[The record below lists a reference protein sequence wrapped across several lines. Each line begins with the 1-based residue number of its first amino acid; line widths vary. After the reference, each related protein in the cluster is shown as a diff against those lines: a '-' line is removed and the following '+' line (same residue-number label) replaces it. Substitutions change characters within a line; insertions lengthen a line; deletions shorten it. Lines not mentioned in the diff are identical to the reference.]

1 MAKFIYGGT
10 TGETP
15 ETIARKREMAMA
27 LVANQGTPRD
37 IGEGL
42 NAIGDA
48 LLARRMYKG
57 AGRAEEAGRASAP
70 KFGFDP
76 VMSALTRQSPAVS
89 GGNRVMAA
97 LDPKAPASIEERMGG
112 RPFDAVREA
121 LIKQE
126 SGGNPNA
133 ISPKGAVGVTQV
145 MPDTAMDP
153 GFGVPSV
160 FDIAQAKGIQVAS
173 RDKATA
179 IELLKNPA
187 INEELGGKYF
197 DAMANRYG
205 GNLDQAAAAYN
216 GGPGRLDSVGGN
228 IGRMPAETQAY
239 VPAVTGGQPQQVAQ
253 AGGGMFDPEVY
264 NQAMAVL
271 QHPFADPQSKA
282 AAQAY
287 VEQAQRQAD
296 PKYQLEVRKLEKD
309 VADDGRP
316 WWVRPDNTVDPA
328 YLEAERAGATNVNVG
343 EGDKFYENLD
353 KKNAESFAAM
363 SDAGVAA
370 RQKLIN
376 VDELEGLLAN
386 APQGA
391 EGAWKALAGEYG
403 IATEGLSDIQAA
415 TALINQIVP
424 TQRLPGSGPMSDADL
439 ALFKQ
444 SVPRILNQPGG
455 NAKIIQTMRGI
466 AQYEAQMGEIADLVA
481 DRAISPQEA
490 RKRIRELKNPLE
502 RVRQQPASTPAPAPD
517 TEDADA
523 LTDFYGAQ

>member
-15 ETIARKREMAMA
+15 ETIARKREVALAMMAR
-27 LVANQGTPRD
+27 QGTPRD

-48 LLARRMYKG
+48 LLARGLYKK
-57 AGRAEEAGRASAP
+57 AGKAEAEGMASAP

-76 VMSALTRQSPAVS
+76 VMSALTRQSPAAS
-89 GGNRVMAA
+89 GGNAGVMAA
-97 LDPKAPASIEERMGG
+97 LDPNAPASIEERMGG

-205 GNLDQAAAAYN
+205 GDLQQAAAAYN

-253 AGGGMFDPEVY
+253 AGGGMFDVEVY

-287 VEQAQRQAD
+287 VEQAQQQSD

-343 EGDKFYENLD
+343 EGDKFYNELD
-353 KKNAESFAAM
+353 QLSAKSMMGMVDTGFGA
-363 SDAGVAA
+363 V
-370 RQKLIN
+370 QKLSQI
-376 VDELEGLLAN
+376 DRLQEILAT

-391 EGAWKALAGEYG
+391 EGAWKAYAGELG

-444 SVPRILNQPGG
+444 SVPRIINQPGG
-455 NAKIIQTMRGI
+455 NAKIIETMRGI
-466 AQYEAQMGEIADLVA
+466 AKYEAQMGEIAQGVV
-481 DRAISPQEA
+481 DRTISPQEA

-502 RVRQQPASTPAPAPD
+502 RVRQQPAATPAPNTD
-517 TEDADA
+517 DADA
-523 LTDFYGAQ
+523 LTDFYAQ

>member
-15 ETIARKREMAMA
+15 ETIARKREIALAMMAR
-27 LVANQGTPRD
+27 QGTPRD

-48 LLARRMYKG
+48 LLARGLYKK
-57 AGRAEEAGRASAP
+57 AGKAEAEGMATAP

-76 VMSALTRQSPAVS
+76 VMSALTRQSPAAT
-89 GGNRVMAA
+89 GGNAGVMAA
-97 LDPKAPASIEERMGG
+97 LDPNAPASIEERMGG
-112 RPFDAVREA
+112 TPYDKVRNA
-121 LIKQE
+121 LVKQE
-126 SGGNPNA
+126 SNFNPNA
-133 ISPKGAVGVTQV
+133 ISPKGAVGITQV

-153 GFGVPSV
+153 GFGVPTV
-160 FDIAQAKGIQVAS
+160 FDIAEAKGVPFAA
-173 RDKATA
+173 RDKASA
-179 IELLKNPA
+179 IELLKNA
-187 INEELGGKYF
+187 DVNEELGKRYF
-197 DAMANRYG
+197 NAMAERYG
-205 GNLDQAAAAYN
+205 GNIDQAAAAYN

-253 AGGGMFDPEVY
+253 AGMFDPEVY
-264 NQAMAVL
+264 NQAMAVI

-287 VEQAQRQAD
+287 VEQARQQSD
-296 PKYQLEVRKLEKD
+296 PKYQLEIQKLQKD
-309 VADDGRP
+309 VQDDGRP
-316 WWVRPDNTVDPA
+316 WWVKPDGSVDPA
-328 YLEAERAGATNVNVG
+328 YLEGERAGATNVNVG

-502 RVRQQPASTPAPAPD
+502 RVRQQPATTQAPAPD

-523 LTDFYGAQ
+523 LTDFYGDQ

>member
-57 AGRAEEAGRASAP
+57 AGRAEEAGRAGAP

-76 VMSALTRQSPAVS
+76 VMSALTRQSPAAS
-89 GGNRVMAA
+89 GGNSVMAA

-145 MPDTAMDP
+145 MPATAMDP

-179 IELLKNPA
+179 IELLKNPQ

-205 GNLDQAAAAYN
+205 GDLQQAAAAYN

-287 VEQAQRQAD
+287 VEQAQ
-296 PKYQLEVRKLEKD
+296 KD
-309 VADDGRP
+309 AAKRS
-316 WWVRPDNTVDPA
+316 DPA
-328 YLEAERAGATNVNVG
+328 Y
-343 EGDKFYENLD
+343 NLD
-353 KKNAESFAAM
+353 I
-363 SDAGVAA
+363 
-370 RQKLIN
+370 QK
-376 VDELEGLLAN
+376 
-386 APQGA
+386 
-391 EGAWKALAGEYG
+391 
-403 IATEGLSDIQAA
+403 
-415 TALINQIVP
+415 
-424 TQRLPGSGPMSDADL
+424 TQL
-439 ALFKQ
+439 
-444 SVPRILNQPGG
+444 
-455 NAKIIQTMRGI
+455 
-466 AQYEAQMGEIADLVA
+466 EIAKLRSEATGIPLEQALKETEIEKNRAAIEKQRREIETDERKKQGRDAQEVNQASLA
-481 DRAISPQEA
+481 IDEIDRAIGIMDNDGLIGSTGSAAMLSGIAGTDA
-490 RKRIRELKNPLE
+490 RKLDAVLSPVRAGIGFAELQRMRDNSPTGGALGGITENELKFLQSVKGSLDPAMGEEMLKDNLNRLWNTYQDIIHGPNGGPQ
-502 RVRQQPASTPAPAPD
+502 RRQLSYQNKPAAGQWTI
-517 TEDADA
+517 EEIQEGGA
-523 LTDFYGAQ
+523 L

>member
-15 ETIARKREMAMA
+15 ETIARKREVALAMMAR
-27 LVANQGTPRD
+27 QGTPRD

-57 AGRAEEAGRASAP
+57 AGRAEEAGRATAP

-76 VMSALTRQSPAVS
+76 VMSALTRQSPAAS
-89 GGNRVMAA
+89 GGNSVMAA
-97 LDPKAPASIEERMGG
+97 LDPKAPASVEGRMGG

-179 IELLKNPA
+179 IELLKNPQ

-205 GNLDQAAAAYN
+205 GDLQQAAAAYN

-309 VADDGRP
+309 VQDDGKP
-316 WWVRPDNTVDPA
+316 WYIRPDGSVDPA
-328 YLEAERAGATNVNVG
+328 YIEASRATKSDTNITLNDQKLTEGQSKDVGFYYRGSLANEDLGSIEQSLTQIDQNVAAQFG
-343 EGDKFYENLD
+343 TFGKFYTSPEF
-353 KKNAESFAAM
+353 KQAKRAA
-363 SDAGVAA
+363 SEFLAVILRKDTGAA
-370 RQKLIN
+370 VTEQEFDL
-376 VDELEGLLAN
+376 
-386 APQGA
+386 
-391 EGAWKALAGEYG
+391 YG
-403 IATEGLSDIQAA
+403 
-415 TALINQIVP
+415 P
-424 TQRLPGSGPMSDADL
+424 MYLPGPGEDPQTLAAKREARTRALDAIYMGLGTARNLGDDVKTEL
-439 ALFKQ
+439 QKRRAA
-444 SVPRILNQPGG
+444 PPAAPGAPGG
-455 NAKIIQTMRGI
+455 ETVIDGYTIKPKGQ
-466 AQYEAQMGEIADLVA
+466 
-481 DRAISPQEA
+481 
-490 RKRIRELKNPLE
+490 
-502 RVRQQPASTPAPAPD
+502 
-517 TEDADA
+517 
-523 LTDFYGAQ
+523 

>member
-1 MAKFIYGGT
+1 MKFIYGGS

-27 LVANQGTPRD
+27 LVAQQDTPRD

-42 NAIGDA
+42 NAIGKA
-48 LLARRMYKG
+48 LLARSLYKG
-57 AGRAEEAGRASAP
+57 AGRAEAEGMAGAP

-76 VMSALTRQSPAVS
+76 VMSALTRSSPASS
-89 GGNRVMAA
+89 GNSVMAA
-97 LDPKAPASIEERMGG
+97 LDPKAPASVEERMGG

-153 GFGVPSV
+153 GFGVPTV

-179 IELLKNPA
+179 IELLKNPQ

-197 DAMANRYG
+197 DAMAGRYG
-205 GNLDQAAAAYN
+205 GDLKQAAAAYN
-216 GGPGRLDSVGGN
+216 GGPGRLDSVGGD

-264 NQAMAVL
+264 NQALAVL

-287 VEQAQRQAD
+287 VEQATKQAD
-296 PKYQLEVRKLEKD
+296 PKYQLEIQKLQKD
-309 VADDGRP
+309 VQDDGRP
-316 WWVRPDNTVDPA
+316 WYVRPDGSVDPA
-328 YLEAERAGATNVNVG
+328 YLETVKAGRTQVNVDG
-343 EGDKFYENLD
+343 G
-353 KKNAESFAAM
+353 
-363 SDAGVAA
+363 
-370 RQKLIN
+370 QKLT
-376 VDELEGLLAN
+376 EGQAKDVAFLSRGSLAN
-386 APQGA
+386 
-391 EGAWKALAGEYG
+391 
-403 IATEGLSDIQAA
+403 
-415 TALINQIVP
+415 
-424 TQRLPGSGPMSDADL
+424 
-439 ALFKQ
+439 
-444 SVPRILNQPGG
+444 
-455 NAKIIQTMRGI
+455 
-466 AQYEAQMGEIADLVA
+466 
-481 DRAISPQEA
+481 
-490 RKRIRELKNPLE
+490 
-502 RVRQQPASTPAPAPD
+502 
-517 TEDADA
+517 DA
-523 LTDFYGAQ
+523 LTNIEGALTQLDQNIAAKFGTVGSFYTSPEYKQAKNAAEDFLTVILRRDTGAAVTPQEFEYYGDILLPGPNDDPATVAAKRQRRQDALDAIYIGLGTARNIGDEVRTEVAKRRKAKPAPEQTEPVEIFSEKDAENLPPGTVVIFNGKRFKVEE

>member
-27 LVANQGTPRD
+27 LVANQSTPRD

-57 AGRAEEAGRASAP
+57 AGRAEEAGRAGAP

-76 VMSALTRQSPAVS
+76 VMSALTRQSPAA
-89 GGNRVMAA
+89 GA
-97 LDPKAPASIEERMGG
+97 DG

-205 GNLDQAAAAYN
+205 GDLQQAAAAYN

-287 VEQAQRQAD
+287 VEQAQQQSD
-296 PKYQLEVRKLEKD
+296 PKYQLEIQKLQKD
-309 VADDGRP
+309 VQDDGRP
-316 WWVRPDNTVDPA
+316 WWVKPDGSVDPA
-328 YLEAERAGATNVNVG
+328 YIEASRATKSDTNITLNDQKLTEGQSKDVGFYYRGSLANEDLGSIEQSLTQIDQNVAAQFG
-343 EGDKFYENLD
+343 TFGKFYTSPEF
-353 KKNAESFAAM
+353 KQAKRAA
-363 SDAGVAA
+363 SEFLAVILRKDTGAA
-370 RQKLIN
+370 VTEQEFDL
-376 VDELEGLLAN
+376 
-386 APQGA
+386 
-391 EGAWKALAGEYG
+391 YG
-403 IATEGLSDIQAA
+403 
-415 TALINQIVP
+415 P
-424 TQRLPGSGPMSDADL
+424 MYLPGPGEDPQTL
-439 ALFKQ
+439 A
-444 SVPRILNQPGG
+444 
-455 NAKIIQTMRGI
+455 AKR
-466 AQYEAQMGEIADLVA
+466 
-481 DRAISPQEA
+481 EA
-490 RKRIRELKNPLE
+490 RTRALDAIYMGLGTARNLGDEVRTEVAKRRAAP
-502 RVRQQPASTPAPAPD
+502 PAAPSGETVIDGYTIKPK
-517 TEDADA
+517 
-523 LTDFYGAQ
+523 GQ